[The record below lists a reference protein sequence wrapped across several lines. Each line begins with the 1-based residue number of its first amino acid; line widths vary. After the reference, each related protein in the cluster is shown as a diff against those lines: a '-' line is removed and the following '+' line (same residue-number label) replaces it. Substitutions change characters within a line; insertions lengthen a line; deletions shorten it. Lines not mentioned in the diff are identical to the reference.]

1 LNEKGCRKNG
11 MKKTMHPIYI
21 CFLSLLFTFS
31 IWNPAVQAE
40 TRRSNADEEY
50 RGMHRETDMT
60 KILSVLGKKVDDQ
73 KMLERTREKLFTLQ
87 EPQFS
92 LIASLSEQI
101 IKEGNQPGV
110 DIAFLLI
117 TILIVLS

>member
-1 LNEKGCRKNG
+1 LNEKDVEKDG
-11 MKKTMHPIYI
+11 MKKSMLSIAT

-31 IWNPAVQAE
+31 LWNPVVQAE
-40 TRRSNADEEY
+40 AGRSNADGEHP
-50 RGMHRETDMT
+50 GMHRETDMT
-60 KILSVLGKKVDDQ
+60 KILSVLEKKVDDQ
-73 KMLERTREKLFTLQ
+73 KMLERAKEKLFTLK

-101 IKEGNQPGV
+101 VKEEDRPGV
-110 DIAFLLI
+110 DIVFLLI

>member
-1 LNEKGCRKNG
+1 
-11 MKKTMHPIYI
+11 
-21 CFLSLLFTFS
+21 
-31 IWNPAVQAE
+31 
-40 TRRSNADEEY
+40 
-50 RGMHRETDMT
+50 
-60 KILSVLGKKVDDQ
+60 
-73 KMLERTREKLFTLQ
+73 MLERAREKLFTLK

-101 IKEGNQPGV
+101 MKEEGQPGV

>member
-1 LNEKGCRKNG
+1 MN
-11 MKKTMHPIYI
+11 PIYI
-21 CFLSLLFTFS
+21 CFLSLLFIFS
-31 IWNPAVQAE
+31 LWNPAVQAE
-40 TRRSNADEEY
+40 TRKSNVDKEY

-60 KILSVLGKKVDDQ
+60 RILSVLEKKVDDQ
-73 KMLERTREKLFTLQ
+73 KMLERAREKLFTLQ

-101 IKEGNQPGV
+101 VKEGNQPGV

-117 TILIVLS
+117 TILMVLS

>member
-1 LNEKGCRKNG
+1 
-11 MKKTMHPIYI
+11 MKKSTYLISI
-21 CFLSLLFTFS
+21 CSLSLLLIFFLC
-31 IWNPAVQAE
+31 NPEVQAE
-40 TRRSNADEEY
+40 ARRSNADGEN

-73 KMLERTREKLFTLQ
+73 KMLEKAREKLFTLK

-101 IKEGNQPGV
+101 VKEVNQPGV

-117 TILIVLS
+117 TVLIVLS

>member
-1 LNEKGCRKNG
+1 MC
-11 MKKTMHPIYI
+11 PIAT
-21 CFLSLLFTFS
+21 CFLSLLFIFS
-31 IWNPAVQAE
+31 LCNPAVQAE
-40 TRRSNADEEY
+40 TRRSNADGEY

-73 KMLERTREKLFTLQ
+73 KMLERAREKLFTLQ

>member
-1 LNEKGCRKNG
+1 
-11 MKKTMHPIYI
+11 MHAIYI
-21 CFLSLLFTFS
+21 CVLSSLFIFS
-31 IWNPAVQAE
+31 LWNPAVQAE
-40 TRRSNADEEY
+40 TRRSNAVGEF
-50 RGMHRETDMT
+50 RGMHREADMT
-60 KILSVLGKKVDDQ
+60 KILSVLEKKVDDQ
-73 KMLERTREKLFTLQ
+73 KMLERAREKLFTLK

-101 IKEGNQPGV
+101 VKEEDQPGV

>member
-1 LNEKGCRKNG
+1 
-11 MKKTMHPIYI
+11 MKKSMRPLYI
-21 CFLSLLFTFS
+21 CFLFLLFIFS
-31 IWNPAVQAE
+31 LWNPAVQAE
-40 TRRSNADEEY
+40 TRKSNADEEY
-50 RGMHRETDMT
+50 RGMHRETDMA
-60 KILSVLGKKVDDQ
+60 KILSVLEKKVDDQ
-73 KMLERTREKLFTLQ
+73 KMLDRARQKLLTLQ

-101 IKEGNQPGV
+101 VKEGDQPGV

>member
-1 LNEKGCRKNG
+1 
-11 MKKTMHPIYI
+11 MKKSMHPIYI
-21 CFLSLLFTFS
+21 CFLSLLFIFS
-31 IWNPAVQAE
+31 LWNQAVQAE
-40 TRRSNADEEY
+40 TRKSNADEEY

-60 KILSVLGKKVDDQ
+60 KILSVLEKKVDDQ
-73 KMLERTREKLFTLQ
+73 KMLERAREKLFTLQ

-101 IKEGNQPGV
+101 VKEGDQPGV

>member
-1 LNEKGCRKNG
+1 LNEKDVEKDG
-11 MKKTMHPIYI
+11 MKKSMHPISI

-31 IWNPAVQAE
+31 LLNPAVQAE
-40 TRRSNADEEY
+40 TRRSNADGEY
-50 RGMHRETDMT
+50 RGMHREADMT
-60 KILSVLGKKVDDQ
+60 KILSLLEKKVDDQ
-73 KMLERTREKLFTLQ
+73 KMLERAREKLFTLK

-101 IKEGNQPGV
+101 VKEEDRPGV

-117 TILIVLS
+117 TILIVLA